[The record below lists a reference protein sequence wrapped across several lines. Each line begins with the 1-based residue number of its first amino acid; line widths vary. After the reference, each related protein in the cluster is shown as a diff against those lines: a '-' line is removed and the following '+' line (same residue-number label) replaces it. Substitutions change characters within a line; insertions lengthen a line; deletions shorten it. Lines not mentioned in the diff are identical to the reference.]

1 MPNPMAKDDDEPE
14 NLWQFA
20 HDALLLKIFSNLPFT
35 DVINASRTCRAW
47 NRVSKDDFLWR
58 DLFHSYWKICKSI
71 SKPNDNCTWYEE
83 FKRLYYYSPI
93 IECQTVPGHRDQV
106 LHVSFS
112 HNGTLFATSSKDGY
126 VNVWDPQTVQKKFS
140 KNMRVFK
147 WKYTQFT
154 QFNRDDTL
162 LLVSGVHFG
171 QHTTSG
177 EIAVFSVSSNSF
189 ELQCRVQNKPY
200 DIFGTWYNEHY
211 LLSGSLQWF
220 GNLTSCSQLWLN
232 KASQAIENEKES
244 VTKSLYKFY
253 NVNASS
259 IRTIMVAD
267 CPEEVRTSVETSR
280 KRKEPC
286 DEKADGTSGKNR
298 KNESGAQKIQVY
310 YEDAMN
316 SFKLTGVDEE
326 SKSGTIEYDNDYRQA
341 ELAEASES
349 SSEKDKYLIFTT
361 GKKTYTPHQIGIKRI
376 PPTVIQDGQL
386 GPVPNAMDKTDSGN
400 PTFPSY
406 DDIDHL
412 IELHGHIIGM
422 CLSPDHRYLYVNSR
436 PWLKGYEIT
445 DPLSPPPIAQ
455 EIDIHVIDLFTFKQV
470 GTMHRT
476 YKAYTPNDECFFIF
490 LDVCK
495 EYVSSGAEDCHGY
508 LWDRHYGICLA
519 RYAHEDVVNSVAFNP
534 KDSQYLITASDDKTF
549 KIWRSR
555 SWLKQN
561 KSSAAQ

>member
-1 MPNPMAKDDDEPE
+1 MIKFFNP
-14 NLWQFA
+14 LQ
-20 HDALLLKIFSNLPFT
+20 
-35 DVINASRTCRAW
+35 
-47 NRVSKDDFLWR
+47 
-58 DLFHSYWKICKSI
+58 
-71 SKPNDNCTWYEE
+71 
-83 FKRLYYYSPI
+83 RLYYYSPI
-93 IECQTVPGHRDQV
+93 IECNTIFGHRDQV

-126 VNVWDPQTVQKKFS
+126 VNVWDPQTVKKKFS
-140 KNMRVFK
+140 ENMRIFQ

-177 EIAVFSVSSNSF
+177 DIAVFSISTNDFKFLCKV
-189 ELQCRVQNKPY
+189 ENKPY

-211 LLSGSLQWF
+211 LLSGSLKWF
-220 GNLTSCSQLWLN
+220 GNLTSCSKLKLK
-232 KASQAIENEKES
+232 KASQSTENEKES
-244 VTKSLYKFY
+244 VAKSLYKFY

-267 CPEEVRTSVETSR
+267 CPDEVRTSIETSR

-286 DEKADGTSGKNR
+286 DEKEEGTSGKAR

-316 SFKLTGVDEE
+316 SFKLIGDDEV
-326 SKSGTIEYDNDYRQA
+326 SQNGTIEYDNDYRQA
-341 ELAEASES
+341 EVAETSES
-349 SSEKDKYLIFTT
+349 SRGEKDKYLIFTT

-376 PPTVIQDGQL
+376 PPSIIQDGQL
-386 GPVPNAMDKTDSGN
+386 GGVSNAPDNLKPESRSFGD
-400 PTFPSY
+400 Y

-436 PWLKGYEIT
+436 PWPKGYEIT

-470 GTMHRT
+470 GTMHRAH
-476 YKAYTPNDECFFIF
+476 KAYTPNDECFFIF

-495 EYVSSGAEDCHGY
+495 EYVSRFVFILNTSIIQYFFHTKILSKIVEPKIAMVTC
-508 LWDRHYGICLA
+508 GIGTMVYVSL
-519 RYAHEDVVNSVAFNP
+519 NMPTMMLSI
-534 KDSQYLITASDDKTF
+534 L
-549 KIWRSR
+549 
-555 SWLKQN
+555 
-561 KSSAAQ
+561 